1 MDRDYDDVNRTSST
15 RDTESA
21 WDRTKDK
28 VEEGY
33 DRVTG
38 AAERGW
44 DRSRNAVDRGSDS
57 TLSDDS
63 TLRDEDRGGDWD
75 RSEKRFR
82 RVLSASTLAGDRVR
96 NSAGEDLGKIEDL
109 MIDVQDGRVAY
120 AVLSFGGFLGIG
132 DKLFAVPWNA
142 LTVNEQEK
150 VFVLDVDRQTL
161 ENAPGFDKDNW
172 PDMADPSWGQQ
183 IHGHY
188 GQKPYWAGS
197 EADDRSDVTSTD
209 RDLLDR
215 DVLDRDRSE
224 TFRNRS

>member
-15 RDTESA
+15 RDTEGA

-44 DRSRNAVDRGSDS
+44 DRTRNAVDRGSDS
-57 TLSDDS
+57 TLRDDS
-63 TLRDEDRGGDWD
+63 TLREEDRGSDWD
-75 RSEKRFR
+75 RPEKRFR

-142 LTVNEQEK
+142 LTINEQEK

-183 IHGHY
+183 IHAITARSPIG
-188 GQKPYWAGS
+188 PARRRTT
-197 EADDRSDVTSTD
+197 EAM
-209 RDLLDR
+209 
-215 DVLDRDRSE
+215 
-224 TFRNRS
+224 